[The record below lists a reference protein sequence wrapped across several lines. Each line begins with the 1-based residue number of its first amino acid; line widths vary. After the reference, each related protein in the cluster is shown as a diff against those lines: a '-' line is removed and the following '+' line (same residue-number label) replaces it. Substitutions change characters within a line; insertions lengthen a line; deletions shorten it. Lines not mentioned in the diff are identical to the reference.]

1 MVCFKYIHFHN
12 AILACIIKG
21 NDEPHACITKGNDM
35 SDLCCN
41 SALLENRSAF
51 RRFWSVIFRAI
62 GLRRSRR
69 QLSALDDH
77 MLADIGVTRR
87 DAMAEAQR
95 PVWDAQDHWTRSTF

>member
-1 MVCFKYIHFHN
+1 
-12 AILACIIKG
+12 
-21 NDEPHACITKGNDM
+21 M

-41 SALLENRSAF
+41 PALADNRPAF
-51 RRFWSVIFRAI
+51 RRFWSVILRAI